1 MRKNE
6 WVGPVVLR
14 LPAGILVLICVVI
27 PMAYLFR
34 VSLADTGAGFG
45 AVSGFTFGN
54 YLQVLTD
61 SYYVTI
67 LLQTLWVSVLV
78 TALTLIL
85 GFPLGYSLA
94 RSRGRSKVWLLG
106 IVLLPLVL
114 SLVVNVFGWIVILG
128 RDGFV
133 NSALIAVG
141 LIETPLDLLYN
152 TTAVVI
158 VLTQICL
165 PFQIL
170 SSLSIVS
177 NIDPVLEEAAA
188 NLRAPRHKVFLS
200 VIIPLS
206 LPGMVAG
213 SVLSFMLAVTAIV
226 APQLIGGTRTKMVGS
241 VLYEQMII
249 ILNWPLGAALSFLFL
264 FIALLTLALSN
275 LALKRRRLLG

>member
-1 MRKNE
+1 MRKKE

-54 YLQVLTD
+54 YLRILTD

-94 RSRGRSKVWLLG
+94 RSKGRSKVWLLG

-133 NSALIAVG
+133 NSALMAVG

>member
-141 LIETPLDLLYN
+141 LIETPLNLLYN

>member
-133 NSALIAVG
+133 NSALMAVG